1 VTFDVDPS
9 AHTLAGD
16 GGPRAIPARR
26 ATPGTI
32 VEVAADG
39 FAGAVVRCSDREVVL
54 RDRRGR
60 ERTFGNSPGAFLVD
74 DVRVRLVPDPA
85 AGAATA
91 AHPGRSSA
99 ELPVTASGSIAIET
113 RARVARAGRILVE
126 GIHDAELVE
135 HVWGAD
141 LRVEG
146 VVVEPLHGADDLADV
161 VRRFSPGPGRRLGI
175 LLDHLVDGTKESRIA
190 AGVAHP
196 HVLITGHPFVDIW
209 AAVSPE
215 RLGLAAWPDVP
226 RGQPWKEGI
235 ARALGTD
242 DVMEAWRRIRSSVRS
257 WRDLD
262 RSLIRAVEELID
274 FVTDPPADAEGGP

>member
-1 VTFDVDPS
+1 MTFDIDPS

-16 GGPRAIPARR
+16 GGPRTIPDRR
-26 ATPGTI
+26 ATPGII

-60 ERTFGNSPGAFLVD
+60 ERTFGNTPGAFLVD

-85 AGAATA
+85 AEGQGAPR
-91 AHPGRSSA
+91 PGRSPD
-99 ELPVTASGSIAIET
+99 ETKVTASGSVAVET

-126 GIHDAELVE
+126 GLHDAELVE

-161 VRRFSPGPGRRLGI
+161 VRRFAPGPGRRLGI

-196 HVLITGHPFVDIW
+196 HVLVTGHPFVDVW
-209 AAVSPE
+209 AAVRPE

-242 DVMEAWRRIRSSVRS
+242 DVTEAWRRIRASVRS
-257 WRDLD
+257 WHDLD
-262 RSLIRAVEELID
+262 RTLIRAVEELID
-274 FVTDPPADAEGGP
+274 FVTEPLSSPGEGP